1 MLPSLPFLEATSGEL
16 QLLRMKRGSFVWVS
30 DDSKRRLICAAGLLC
45 CGQEAGQS
53 VRTRES
59 VLLICVAGRCA
70 DKRKPAS
77 GFLAVFSQL

>member
-59 VLLICVAGRCA
+59 VLLICVAGPVQCA
-70 DKRKPAS
+70 VCGQENPC
-77 GFLAVFSQL
+77 FLQL